1 MKDKDAFNR
10 AYSKFDTSIFRATLN
25 ESKKARNPTV
35 LQRAATEATV
45 DKYGIKTYPKKPNVI
60 VEDEELDMMPDVMTA
75 VPYNRE
81 RSLDKQNI
89 ENQDFI

>member
-10 AYSKFDTSIFRATLN
+10 AHSKFDTSIFRATLN

-35 LQRAATEATV
+35 PEKAAMKATV
-45 DKYGIKTYPKKPNVI
+45 DKYGIKTYPKKPNVM
-60 VEDEELDMMPDVMTA
+60 VEEEFDMMPDIMTA
-75 VPYNRE
+75 VPYHRE

-89 ENQDFI
+89 ENQEFI